1 MHVFGL
7 MTQATTLKQ
16 LDELVVSATVVL
28 SSPCS
33 GDNVEKH
40 FQNLQA
46 LLTAAVQPV
55 IDDSGIAEEDFVVGN
70 PLGNCIFTYSVLYF

>member
-1 MHVFGL
+1 MRVFGP

-16 LDELVVSATVVL
+16 LDELGVGATVVL
-28 SSPCS
+28 GSPCS

-40 FQNLQA
+40 FQNL
-46 LLTAAVQPV
+46 LTAAAQPV

-70 PLGNCIFTYSVLYF
+70 PLGNCIFTYLVLYF